1 MTKSWSVQNDRF
13 NYAKDQADQ
22 YANDTYDTYNSWKD
36 DFLNNYLKSY
46 ANNLYGGD
54 WHAIHKSGGGWAKR
68 GTELG
73 RDFINEYEKY
83 VLDKLNEEWNDLY
96 GQTDWQKSYLP
107 SDVASNYV
115 NTYLD
120 DEYNNALEQLERA
133 YKRGT
138 LNDSQYDNA
147 ISKMSQHRNAANST
161 YGQIDDSLMDTYSQ
175 DLQTKANEYANDLQ
189 SWDLS
194 DYDTITSANWK
205 TGLNDHSANMMN
217 NLTSNIDQM
226 FLDISGGNPIFDVN
240 SIIGNAKTASGI
252 YNTKSD
258 NLMQAIED
266 EEQKNKEQ
274 KIGLG
279 NQGMF

>member
-1 MTKSWSVQNDRF
+1 MTKSWSVRNDRF

-147 ISKMSQHRNAANST
+147 ISKMGQHRNAANST

-189 SWDLS
+189 NWDL
-194 DYDTITSANWK
+194 
-205 TGLNDHSANMMN
+205 
-217 NLTSNIDQM
+217 
-226 FLDISGGNPIFDVN
+226 
-240 SIIGNAKTASGI
+240 
-252 YNTKSD
+252 
-258 NLMQAIED
+258 
-266 EEQKNKEQ
+266 
-274 KIGLG
+274 
-279 NQGMF
+279 

>member
-36 DFLNNYLKSY
+36 DFLNNYLKYY

-147 ISKMSQHRNAANST
+147 ISKMGQHRNAANST

-189 SWDLS
+189 NWDLS
-194 DYDTITSANWK
+194 DYDTINSANWK
-205 TGLNDHSANMMN
+205 TGLDDHSANMMN